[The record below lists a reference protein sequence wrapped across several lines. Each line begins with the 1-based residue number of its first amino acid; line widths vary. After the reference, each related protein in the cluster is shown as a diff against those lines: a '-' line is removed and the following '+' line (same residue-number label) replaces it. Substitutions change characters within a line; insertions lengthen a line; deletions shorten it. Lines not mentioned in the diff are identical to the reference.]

1 MDIYF
6 VFSNNNN
13 KFIIIKILLLLK
25 ISKVCIHIIQITNYN
40 LNGILS
46 NFMVN
51 KKAKHK
57 NAAKG
62 KNDIC
67 PPTLTLGWSISK
79 KNQPNGQ

>member
-25 ISKVCIHIIQITNYN
+25 ISKVCIHINQITN

>member
-25 ISKVCIHIIQITNYN
+25 ISKVCIHINQITN

-67 PPTLTLGWSISK
+67 PPTLTLG
-79 KNQPNGQ
+79 